1 MKRDINRLSSQ
12 PFDAVIVGGGIH
24 GTTAYHELARQG
36 LRVAIIEKGDFGQ
49 ATSANSLKILHG
61 GLRYLQHLN
70 FNRMR
75 ESIKSRWHY
84 MEMAPHLITP
94 MPCLMATKG
103 MGIQSKPIMAIA
115 LALFDLIAW
124 DRNKNVPA
132 KNRVG
137 RGKVISKKEILKLA
151 PGINTQELTG
161 AALWYDDLIV
171 NTERMTLAFVLEG
184 SDKYKGA
191 AANYVKALEIVKD
204 GGKVVGIQAR
214 DELSGEKIFID
225 TRLIVN
231 AAGPW
236 AGTIESPAKP
246 TSAPEDL
253 AKAVNIVINRPL
265 FKGYGMGLSSK
276 SGYVDKD
283 AVVKRGSRL
292 FFFAPWKDATIIGTT
307 YRYYRQNNDYL
318 TVTESDINE
327 LIEEVNGIYPRA
339 KLTRED
345 VTFSHCGLVPA
356 HRGINF
362 DHNTTPQLIKHS
374 RIIDHQETDSL
385 TGLYTIEGVKYTT
398 APEIARQLAELLK
411 EKEELKTFRSG
422 EQFAPGRR
430 KVCMSEANIRR
441 LDKQYPHIAENYGK
455 DSGVIYQIMEDVP
468 GAKTIL
474 LDEPQL
480 TKAEVIHSVEQEM
493 TICLKDMVLR
503 RTSVATCSCPSR
515 EGLTAIARA
524 MGELLDW
531 GELRIDDEVASV
543 FDHFSQILGIQP
555 VNQ

>member
-1 MKRDINRLSSQ
+1 MKRDINRLTSQ

-24 GTTAYHELARQG
+24 GATAYYELAKQG
-36 LRVAIIEKGDFGQ
+36 LRAVIIEKGDFGQ

-70 FNRMR
+70 FSRMR

-84 MEMAPHLITP
+84 MDIAPHLIKP

-103 MGIQSKPIMAIA
+103 LGIQSKPIMAIA

-132 KNRVG
+132 ENRVG
-137 RGKVISKKEILKLA
+137 RGKVISKKEFLKIA
-151 PGINTQELTG
+151 PAIDSQELTG
-161 AALWYDDLIV
+161 AALWYDDLII

-184 SDKYKGA
+184 SDKYSGV

-204 GGKVVGIQAR
+204 GGKVIGVQAL
-214 DELSGEKIFID
+214 DQLSGEKIFIE
-225 TRLIVN
+225 TRIIVN

-236 AGTIESPAKP
+236 AGTIASPAKP
-246 TSAPEDL
+246 ASTPEDL
-253 AKAVNIVINRPL
+253 AKAVNIVVNRPL
-265 FKGYGMGLSSK
+265 FKGYGMGLSGK
-276 SGYVDKD
+276 SSYVDKD

-307 YRYYRQNNDYL
+307 YRYYRQDNDYL
-318 TVTESDINE
+318 KVTESDINE

-339 KLTRED
+339 NLTRED
-345 VTFSHCGLVPA
+345 ITFSHCGLVPA

-398 APEIARQLAELLK
+398 APEIARQLADLLK
-411 EKEELKTFRSG
+411 GKDELKSLGIG
-422 EQFAPGRR
+422 EQFGQNHR
-430 KVCMSEANIRR
+430 KVCMSEANIKR
-441 LDKQYPHIAENYGK
+441 LDQQFPHIAENYGK
-455 DSGVIYQIMEDVP
+455 DSGVIYQIMKDVP
-468 GAKTIL
+468 GADTVL
-474 LDEPQL
+474 LDEPRI

-493 TICLKDMVLR
+493 AVCLKDMVLR
-503 RTSVATCSCPSR
+503 RTSVATTRCPGK
-515 EGLTAIARA
+515 EGLAAIAA
-524 MGELLDW
+524 VMGELLGW

-543 FDHFSQILGIQP
+543 FDHFTEILGIQP
-555 VNQ
+555 VNR

>member
-1 MKRDINRLSSQ
+1 MKRDINRLTSQ

-24 GTTAYHELARQG
+24 GATAYHQLAKQG
-36 LRVAIIEKGDFGQ
+36 LRCAIIEKDDFGQ

-70 FNRMR
+70 FSRMR

-84 MEMAPHLITP
+84 MDIAPHLIKP

-124 DRNKNVPA
+124 DRNRNVPA
-132 KNRVG
+132 VNRVG
-137 RGKVISKKEILKLA
+137 RGKVISKKEILKIA
-151 PGINTQELTG
+151 PGINSQELTG
-161 AALWYDDLIV
+161 AALWYDDLIL

-184 SDKYKGA
+184 SDKYQGV

-204 GGKVVGIQAR
+204 GTKVVGIQAL
-214 DELSGEKIFID
+214 DQISGEKIFID
-225 TRLIVN
+225 SRIIIN

-246 TSAPEDL
+246 TSTPEDL

-307 YRYYRQNNDYL
+307 YRYYRQNNDFL
-318 TVTESDINE
+318 KVTQSDIDE

-362 DHNTTPQLIKHS
+362 DYNTTPQMIKHS

-411 EKEELKTFRSG
+411 GKDELKNLCKG
-422 EQFAPGRR
+422 EEFSQQHR
-430 KVCMSEANIRR
+430 KVCISEAGIKRM
-441 LDKQYPHIAENYGK
+441 DQQYPHIAENYGK
-455 DSGVIYQIMEDVP
+455 DSGAIYQIMKDVP
-468 GAKTIL
+468 GTDTML
-474 LDEPQL
+474 LHDPKI

-493 TICLKDMVLR
+493 AVCLKDMVLR
-503 RTSVATCSCPSR
+503 RTSVATTVCPDK
-515 EGLTAIARA
+515 EGLTAIAQT
-524 MGELLDW
+524 MGELLGW
-531 GELRIDDEVASV
+531 GELRVDDEVESV
-543 FDHFSQILGIQP
+543 FDHFTEILGIQS